1 MSLTFPVAWDSQ
13 KDVPN
18 ILCVAKCSCS
28 LCGDKGIRAP
38 SPHTP
43 LLRLDPAS
51 WAELGRA
58 VLILMALLTGMWR
71 FGHAGVQG
79 HTYARI
85 WRCRD
90 TGFQGCGSEGCSHPS
105 PDTSYPIAEV
115 VVTPKLAPT
124 SCCRPCLPLGS
135 VWAAA
140 GTGTAEGYSWC
151 G

>member
-58 VLILMALLTGMWR
+58 VLILMALKRL
-71 FGHAGVQG
+71 
-79 HTYARI
+79 
-85 WRCRD
+85 
-90 TGFQGCGSEGCSHPS
+90 GCG
-105 PDTSYPIAEV
+105 D
-115 VVTPKLAPT
+115 LAMQE
-124 SCCRPCLPLGS
+124 CRGTHMQGYGD
-135 VWAAA
+135 A
-140 GTGTAEGYSWC
+140 GTQDFRDVGVRGVPTHLLIHRTPLLRW
-151 G
+151 